1 MSDERRR
8 TERVAV
14 RIQARLLLAGGREA
28 AVTIRNIGELGMLVS
43 TTDLELEIHEGE
55 RALLEH
61 PRLTDHPPQA
71 DHHRKAGAKPG
82 AANVRT
88 AAAVVR
94 VELDFDPGAITREVA
109 LFFDGGPRP
118 VGVSD

>member
-8 TERVAV
+8 TERIAV
-14 RIQARLLLAGGREA
+14 QIPARLLLAGGREA
-28 AVTIRNIGELGMLVS
+28 TVTIRNVGELGMLVS
-43 TTDLELEIHEGE
+43 MTDLELEIHEGE

-61 PRLTDHPPQA
+61 PRLTD
-71 DHHRKAGAKPG
+71 AKPDKG
-82 AANVRT
+82 TAKVRT
-88 AAAVVR
+88 PASVVR

-118 VGVSD
+118 VGIPD

>member
-1 MSDERRR
+1 MSDDRRR

-14 RIQARLLLAGGREA
+14 QIPARLLLAGGREA
-28 AVTIRNIGELGMLVS
+28 SVTIRNVGELGMLVS
-43 TTDLELEIHEGE
+43 MTDLELEIHEGE

-61 PRLTDHPPQA
+61 PRLTD
-71 DHHRKAGAKPG
+71 AKPTKG
-82 AANVRT
+82 PDKGKVRT
-88 AAAVVR
+88 PASVVR

-118 VGVSD
+118 AGIPD